1 MKPAQL
7 ISLLILN
14 FLWASVY
21 SAYKLLGPVPSGSI
35 VTLRFGL
42 AGILLAVLWPWLP
55 GRAPRGLDLVKTC
68 ALGVVLYVVGQRLQV
83 YGNEIGSAGNSA
95 VLMSVEPLL
104 TSVAAALLLK
114 EQIGPRR
121 IAGFALALIGV
132 AVLNGVWRP
141 DFKWT
146 GLGASL
152 IFISSF
158 ICEAAYSVVGKTIV
172 EKASPVKMLVISLC
186 VGLAINLCIDG
197 SSTMAAARSL
207 NATGWVLMLIMA
219 ILCTAIGYT
228 LWFVIIR
235 ECPVNVV
242 ALTVFSQSIFGVL
255 VAAVWLKEQLHW
267 GQFWGSAT
275 IVAGLVLG
283 LSRQVHAAHLSE
295 AEMDG
300 GVPKASELRGE
311 RREVS

>member
-1 MKPAQL
+1 MKSALPA
-7 ISLLILN
+7 ILPCSCPLN
-14 FLWASVY
+14 
-21 SAYKLLGPVPSGSI
+21 
-35 VTLRFGL
+35 R
-42 AGILLAVLWPWLP
+42 
-55 GRAPRGLDLVKTC
+55 
-68 ALGVVLYVVGQRLQV
+68 
-83 YGNEIGSAGNSA
+83 
-95 VLMSVEPLL
+95 LL

-114 EQIGPRR
+114 EHIGPRR

-172 EKASPVKMLVISLC
+172 AKASPVKMLVISLC

-197 SSTMAAARSL
+197 SSTIAAARSL
-207 NATGWVLMLIMA
+207 NALGWVLILVMA
-219 ILCTAIGYT
+219 IVCTSLGYT

-235 ECPVNVV
+235 DCPVNVV
-242 ALTVFSQSIFGVL
+242 ALTVFSQSVFGVL

-267 GQFWGSAT
+267 GQFWGSAV

-283 LSRQVHAAHLSE
+283 LSRQVHSVHAPEPETGERLSE
-295 AEMDG
+295 SGNVCPEKPG
-300 GVPKASELRGE
+300 IS
-311 RREVS
+311 